1 LGKSES
7 FSQQLDRI
15 KFPLWAVAIVLLFA
29 NVALEWLHLHEHM
42 PDPFTWL
49 LVRGAFGGAMLFSVV
64 AFGYWVLNRPSP
76 ALTYASDAILPVY
89 LMHQTT
95 LILAADAIVGQ
106 RWPLM
111 LEAAVLVA
119 AAGLAPVAL
128 YHVLVR
134 RTPWLRFLFGLRPK
148 LRVAPPPQPEST
160 PDYLEKG
167 TSVRGS
173 P

>member
-1 LGKSES
+1 
-7 FSQQLDRI
+7 
-15 KFPLWAVAIVLLFA
+15 
-29 NVALEWLHLHEHM
+29 
-42 PDPFTWL
+42 
-49 LVRGAFGGAMLFSVV
+49 MLFSVV
-64 AFGYWVLNRPSP
+64 AFGYWALNRPSP
-76 ALTYASDAILPVY
+76 TLSYASDAILPVY

-106 RWPLM
+106 RWPFLV
-111 LEAAVLVA
+111 EATALVA
-119 AAGLAPVAL
+119 AAGLAPLAL

-148 LRVAPPPQPEST
+148 LRVAPPPPPQPEPV

-173 P
+173 H